1 MCGENKHG
9 LNNLR
14 CGVSLGGI
22 CLKFQAMFKSSSI
35 IKLSLL
41 DTNTGLECW
50 FKHFQTLFFPLHDVS
65 EENKGENDNCHAK
78 LVNYGQNIVDI
89 VFDCNIEFH
98 IDMEAA
104 I

>member
-1 MCGENKHG
+1 M
-9 LNNLR
+9 
-14 CGVSLGGI
+14 
-22 CLKFQAMFKSSSI
+22 
-35 IKLSLL
+35 
-41 DTNTGLECW
+41 
-50 FKHFQTLFFPLHDVS
+50 QTLFFPSHDVS
-65 EENKGENDNCHAK
+65 EENKGENDNLHAK